1 MFPLAF
7 LILIIF
13 LFYFIVLLGAQ
24 KEGGGPNVFMR
35 ESLNLVDFF
44 VSNYVTQDVDLS
56 TLEVREY
63 IEIANCLRQREKI
76 LKKKSE

>member
-1 MFPLAF
+1 M
-7 LILIIF
+7 
-13 LFYFIVLLGAQ
+13 
-24 KEGGGPNVFMR
+24 FMR